1 MTDAPELDASLAA
14 LAGRRADDCTSLAAS
29 GLVDV
34 DVEIE
39 TPDGVCTGAI
49 RCSAEMAPRIPRRLR
64 AAEAPR

>member
-1 MTDAPELDASLAA
+1 MDAAELDASLAG
-14 LAGRRADDCTSLAAS
+14 LRADDCTDTDPAATR
-29 GLVDV
+29 VADV

-39 TPDGVCTGAI
+39 IADGVCAGVI